1 MRRQILS
8 AAGGIAVFIAA
19 SSGMAA
25 TVTVNPP
32 AGTATN
38 AIAFVAGEDALAVNT
53 GATGGTV
60 RLSPYNTHTG
70 GTTLGSGTL
79 VVTQPARPEAGIGEL
94 GAGPFTQTGGTLRYA
109 GPAGGVWTGAITN
122 RPAVDTSAVVWQ
134 IDNDLVMAGDVQQPT
149 GCFIKDGPGTLT
161 FTKPFSLGGCSTK
174 YTGIYNQ
181 LTDFSPDRA
190 PTKGYAPF
198 TISDG
203 TVVIDTPAGTTNI
216 LSGTDINLAIGQ
228 GRTTTGEETTG
239 VLILSNGVTRSAGR
253 INIGSSNGYVS
264 NTGKR
269 PEPTV
274 RIVNGAKLYTGLT
287 GNGGYAF
294 YMGVRWYN
302 GGTQWCSPLLEID
315 GAGSYLYCKGFSFAY
330 NGGAN
335 STVRVTN
342 GGYLYGLGGEIYSG
356 QSNSNST
363 TTNLIEVTGDG
374 SWVSCT
380 NFRNDKNNGGMTTT
394 LRLADNG
401 KIEMYNFYNSAKG
414 KLNLIVDGGIWRHR
428 NHSPTDVD
436 PSKAD
441 PHFPATMTSI
451 KIGPG
456 GMTTFFNN
464 GREDYPVVWE
474 KGIEPLDDS
483 GTDGG
488 LHITQGSSAMPPLRM
503 NAANTY
509 CGPTEISFTRVY
521 LGKNGS
527 LPSGTALWIYG
538 NYGGLIITNGITQTV
553 GSFAFGRDDTAT
565 EGPILGFSKGSSL
578 YVTGEFH
585 AGERL
590 SAPKLHLFETQG
602 GTDGLATPGTYTFVS
617 VRAEDANDLAWAAG
631 QFTFPYK
638 PDSVD
643 YKCFVT
649 QENGRAL
656 LKVAVTP
663 AGTPAAV
670 SGDPLIVR
678 AMDGETV
685 SPAAADVAA
694 AHTIYSNPSY
704 QDSGTVELGD
714 LTGFAAGGTLIA
726 GSGTTRISDLSFVQD
741 VTNLAIRTGT
751 LMYTGASATI
761 PGFTMDTAGNRSSVI
776 NVADTNITLTI
787 TDLGV
792 RGGSLT
798 KMGPGTLHF
807 GGTGEIVM
815 PTEAVNAGAYNG
827 VTANGAGPANGAR
840 CVNVNEGKMTIGTLG
855 DPTDAPTLIGPYDF
869 SVGSQSH
876 RIGQGIQTSGE
887 LVMNNGALDLV
898 GYLYIGYYSGRY
910 DDCPEI
916 ITHPT
921 LTQNGGWIEC
931 EGLRLGQA
939 NATYP
944 HNCSPC
950 LRVHAGTNNVR
961 TEIYASYYAASDK
974 TCRTEVT
981 VDGTG
986 VLRAGTYFYGGASNS
1001 AGVDLTIA
1009 DNGLMEVSNVVYLAY
1024 NNQNATNIFR
1034 LTGNGVLRARY
1045 ISGNNLNRGLKAYFD
1060 GGTYESLVNAS
1071 GNSKLI
1077 NIQEAYIGAGGLN
1090 VDLSHQTE
1098 LDGPTTY
1105 WFLIQQKLMSDPAL
1119 GGTPD
1124 GGITFFGA
1132 GTGSVWDGFENS
1144 TFTGPIRVRDGA
1156 RFIPA
1161 GSRVAAFTVEASA
1174 TARLQDYNGTSM
1186 LKNLALGTAGSSDP
1200 VVLELR
1206 RDVKGYGF
1214 VVTNEL
1220 SILSPVAITTHNDG
1234 HDLSPYPV
1242 DGTYTA
1248 LVYRA
1253 ELPDVDLSLFTLT
1266 AEDAVTATLSAQ
1278 QVTVAGGDYDGMKAV
1293 VVTIAGATSAGTAN
1307 GNVWTSATA
1316 GGDWSDTANW
1326 ANAAAGAPNGPTK
1339 TATFKP
1345 ATKASVGVTLD
1356 TPVTLGGMTFTAA
1369 SKANYG
1375 YNITGQGLTL
1385 DNGAA
1390 GSTPAIVANAKGT
1403 NIIASAVTLATD
1415 AQLQTAKGDELRLT
1429 GGVTGTG
1436 NLEVNTHVVTN
1447 AGQVNLKVL
1456 PGYTG
1461 KITTGSG
1468 RVVID
1473 DLSFIQS
1480 PDQLTL
1486 GLGTLLYTG
1495 PNVEI
1500 PGFKFTAASG
1510 RPAVFESEAD
1520 VTVGKIE
1527 RTGTAAFLKLGTGT
1541 LRLHGTDTFSVN
1553 TSYNNSGSGSSAR
1566 FANGDGP
1573 TKAVRGFAVSE
1584 GTFVVGEVDDPAN
1597 APTLD
1602 INSREIGVGNYTSP
1616 NNSRPTLIL
1625 NNGTISLTSQFYMS
1639 FYSRSGTELT
1649 FRMNGGRIVNT
1660 GGFYTDYYG
1669 TGVTSTHSIKSSL
1682 VEINGGTASFD
1693 GNLRMGYTA
1702 AKTPGTQTSRL
1713 VVNGG
1718 TLAFGGSAVFAFS
1731 PYGRT
1736 SDIFIDLN
1744 GGLFA
1749 VTGTTTFACY
1759 PGDKVT
1765 LRLNSGGTFRANA
1778 ITHTNIVDDAKF
1790 YGNGG
1795 TFQPICKTAAGQT
1808 LNAAFC
1814 LYSSTNGLVVDTS
1827 ETLNGAAYTIAMPIL
1842 HDPDCEGA
1850 DGGLVKR
1857 GRGTM
1862 TLSGANTYTGPTVV
1876 EGGVLALSGTG
1887 SMGTGS
1893 ALLVARGA
1901 ICDLGGTAQAVG
1913 DVTASGLVRNGALTV
1928 GGSFCATDDL
1938 LLVDG
1943 DFTLASTAAVD
1954 FAAVSDVDFTA
1965 GVPIAAVFGTATLP
1979 GSVRA
1984 TNASVRGVAF
1994 VRDGDVIYAVKAPN
2008 GTMMIFR

>member
-1 MRRQILS
+1 M
-8 AAGGIAVFIAA
+8 
-19 SSGMAA
+19 
-25 TVTVNPP
+25 
-32 AGTATN
+32 
-38 AIAFVAGEDALAVNT
+38 D
-53 GATGGTV
+53 
-60 RLSPYNTHTG
+60 
-70 GTTLGSGTL
+70 
-79 VVTQPARPEAGIGEL
+79 
-94 GAGPFTQTGGTLRYA
+94 
-109 GPAGGVWTGAITN
+109 
-122 RPAVDTSAVVWQ
+122 
-134 IDNDLVMAGDVQQPT
+134 
-149 GCFIKDGPGTLT
+149 
-161 FTKPFSLGGCSTK
+161 
-174 YTGIYNQ
+174 YT
-181 LTDFSPDRA
+181 
-190 PTKGYAPF
+190 
-198 TISDG
+198 
-203 TVVIDTPAGTTNI
+203 
-216 LSGTDINLAIGQ
+216 
-228 GRTTTGEETTG
+228 
-239 VLILSNGVTRSAGR
+239 
-253 INIGSSNGYVS
+253 
-264 NTGKR
+264 
-269 PEPTV
+269 
-274 RIVNGAKLYTGLT
+274 
-287 GNGGYAF
+287 
-294 YMGVRWYN
+294 
-302 GGTQWCSPLLEID
+302 
-315 GAGSYLYCKGFSFAY
+315 
-330 NGGAN
+330 
-335 STVRVTN
+335 
-342 GGYLYGLGGEIYSG
+342 
-356 QSNSNST
+356 
-363 TTNLIEVTGDG
+363 
-374 SWVSCT
+374 
-380 NFRNDKNNGGMTTT
+380 
-394 LRLADNG
+394 
-401 KIEMYNFYNSAKG
+401 
-414 KLNLIVDGGIWRHR
+414 
-428 NHSPTDVD
+428 
-436 PSKAD
+436 
-441 PHFPATMTSI
+441 
-451 KIGPG
+451 
-456 GMTTFFNN
+456 
-464 GREDYPVVWE
+464 
-474 KGIEPLDDS
+474 
-483 GTDGG
+483 
-488 LHITQGSSAMPPLRM
+488 
-503 NAANTY
+503 
-509 CGPTEISFTRVY
+509 
-521 LGKNGS
+521 
-527 LPSGTALWIYG
+527 
-538 NYGGLIITNGITQTV
+538 
-553 GSFAFGRDDTAT
+553 
-565 EGPILGFSKGSSL
+565 
-578 YVTGEFH
+578 
-585 AGERL
+585 
-590 SAPKLHLFETQG
+590 
-602 GTDGLATPGTYTFVS
+602 
-617 VRAEDANDLAWAAG
+617 
-631 QFTFPYK
+631 
-638 PDSVD
+638 
-643 YKCFVT
+643 CFVT

-670 SGDPLIVR
+670 TGDPLIVR

-714 LTGFAAGGTLIA
+714 LTGFATGGTLIA
-726 GSGTTRISDLSFVQD
+726 GSGTTRISDLSFVQG

-751 LMYTGASATI
+751 LMYTGTSATI
-761 PGFTMDTAGNRSSVI
+761 PGFTVDTAGNRSSVI
-776 NVADTNITLTI
+776 NVADTNTTLTI

-815 PTEAVNAGAYNG
+815 PTEAVNAGTYNG
-827 VTANGAGPANGAR
+827 VTATGAGPANGAR

-855 DPTDAPTLIGPYDF
+855 DPTDAPTLVAPYDF

-876 RIGQGIQTSGE
+876 RTGQGIQTAGE
-887 LVMNNGALDLV
+887 LVMNNGMLDV
-898 GYLYIGYYSGRY
+898 TGYIYIGYYSGRY
-910 DDCPEI
+910 DDCPDI

-921 LTQNGGWIEC
+921 LTVNGGRIDALA
-931 EGLRLGQA
+931 LRIAQA

-950 LRVHAGTNNVR
+950 LRVHGGTFNVSN
-961 TEIYASYYAASDK
+961 EIYASYTAASDK

-986 VLRAGTYFYGGASNS
+986 VLRAGTHFYGGASNS
-1001 AGVDLTIA
+1001 AGVDLTIT
-1009 DNGLMEVSNVVYLAY
+1009 DNGRMEVSDIVYLAN

-1045 ISGNNLNRGLKAYFD
+1045 LTGNNLNRGLKAYFD
-1060 GGTYESLVNAS
+1060 GGTYESLVNTS

-1077 NIQEAYIGAGGLN
+1077 NVQEAYIGAGGFN

-1098 LDGPTTY
+1098 LAGPTTY

-1119 GGTPD
+1119 NGAPD

-1132 GTGSVWDGFENS
+1132 GTGSVWDGFDSS

-1161 GSRVAAFTVEASA
+1161 NSLAAPFAVEASA
-1174 TARLQDYNGTSM
+1174 TARLQDYSGTSKIKD
-1186 LKNLALGTAGSSDP
+1186 LTLGTEGASDP

-1253 ELPDVDLSLFTLT
+1253 ELPDVDLTKFTL
-1266 AEDAVTATLSAQ
+1266 AAADAQTATISAQ
-1278 QVTVAGGDYDGMKAV
+1278 QVTVADGGDYDGMKAV
-1293 VVTIAGATSAGTAN
+1293 VVTIAGAAGAGAAN
-1307 GNVWTSATA
+1307 GNVWKTVSAA
-1316 GGDWSDTANW
+1316 GTWSDTANW
-1326 ANAAAGAPNGPTK
+1326 ENAAVGVPNGATK

-1345 ATKASVGVTLD
+1345 ATKANVGVTLD

-1369 SKANYG
+1369 SKASYG
-1375 YNITGQGLTL
+1375 YNISGQGLTL

-1390 GSTPAIVANAKGT
+1390 GSTPATVANAKGT
-1403 NIIASAVTLATD
+1403 NAIASVVTLATS
-1415 AQLQTAKGDELRLT
+1415 AQLQTDKGNELRIT
-1429 GGVTGTG
+1429 GGVTGG
-1436 NLEVNTHVVTN
+1436 GDLSVNTHVVTN

-1456 PGYTG
+1456 PSYTG

-1541 LRLHGTDTFSVN
+1541 LRLHGTNTFSVN

-1616 NNSRPTLIL
+1616 KNSKATLIL

-1639 FYSRSGTELT
+1639 FYSLAGTELT

-1669 TGVTSTHSIKSSL
+1669 TGVTSTHGIKSSL

-1718 TLAFGGSAVFAFS
+1718 TFAFGGSAVFAFS

-1749 VTGTTTFACY
+1749 VTGTTTFASY

-1765 LRLNSGGTFRANA
+1765 LRLNSGATFRANA
-1778 ITHTNIVDDAKF
+1778 ITHTNVVDDAKF

-1808 LNAAFC
+1808 LNAAFS

-1827 ETLNGAAYTIAMPIL
+1827 EALNGAVYTIAMPIAT
-1842 HDPDCEGA
+1842 DPDCEGV

-1857 GRGTM
+1857 GAGTL

-1887 SMGTGS
+1887 TLGTGS
-1893 ALLVARGA
+1893 GLSIATGGIL
-1901 ICDLGGTAQAVG
+1901 DLGNAACEVA
-1913 DVTASGLVRNGALTV
+1913 DVTASGLVRNGGLTV
-1928 GGSFCATDDL
+1928 TGGFLVGESVL
-1938 LLVDG
+1938 SVDG
-1943 DFTLASTAAVD
+1943 DLTLGNTLTVD
-1954 FAAVSDVDFTA
+1954 FAGRQGFDLVA
-1965 GVPIAAVFGTATLP
+1965 GEPIAVVTGTATLP
-1979 GSVRA
+1979 GGARA
-1984 TNASVRGVAF
+1984 TNAGNVRGITFAHDGSVVYAF
-1994 VRDGDVIYAVKAPN
+1994 KAPG
-2008 GTMMIFR
+2008 GTVLVVR